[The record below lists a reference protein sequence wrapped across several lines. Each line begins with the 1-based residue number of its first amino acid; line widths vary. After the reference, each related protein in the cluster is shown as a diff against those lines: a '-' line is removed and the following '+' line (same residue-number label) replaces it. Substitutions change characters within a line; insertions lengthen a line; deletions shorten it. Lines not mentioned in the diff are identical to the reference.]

1 MKIYNLIVCI
11 LIILLKTGNVL
22 SDENIF
28 NVNNIELSKNLDIS
42 NEQLAHRAIKLAFT
56 ELKKKILLTEDI
68 KKLSDLQAKEIRELV
83 LYYQIIT
90 SENND
95 QNSNKITFNIFF
107 DKEKIYDLFYK
118 RNILYSEISDKE
130 LYILPVFKKNE
141 KILIYNQNFFY
152 NHWNRIYQNEEI
164 EFILPLENIES
175 IQKINLFKDN
185 LLDLNLNDLF
195 QEYEDKNLALVLI
208 EDTGSNKEK
217 IFIKSKILNKNID
230 KNLIV
235 EKSNLDEK
243 NFYKKIINQISEEI
257 VLIVKSQ
264 NLIDVKIPSFLNT
277 KLILNNKNNL
287 SDLNER
293 LKKIGLIDNVYIQEF
308 NKKFVILKI
317 KYHGKLSKIIK
328 QLEKQQI
335 ILEQISDQWSLK
347 II

>member
-1 MKIYNLIVCI
+1 MKLYKLIIFI
-11 LIILLKTGNVL
+11 LIIFLKTGNVL
-22 SDENIF
+22 STEYIF
-28 NVNNIELSKNLDIS
+28 NVNNIELAKNPGIS
-42 NEQLAHRAIKLAFT
+42 NEQLAQQAIKLAFK
-56 ELKKKILLTEDI
+56 ELKKKILLTKDI
-68 KKLSDLQAKEIRELV
+68 KELSGLKAREVRELV

-90 SENND
+90 PKIND
-95 QNSNKITFNIFF
+95 QTSNKIKFNIFF
-107 DKEKIYDLFYK
+107 DKEKLHDLFYK

-130 LYILPVFKKNE
+130 LYLLPVFKKNE

-152 NHWNRIYQNEEI
+152 NQWNKVYQNELI

-175 IQKINLFKDN
+175 IQKINFYKDN
-185 LLDLNLNDLF
+185 LLELNLSDLF
-195 QEYEDKNLALVLI
+195 QEYADKNLALILI

-230 KNLIV
+230 KSLIV
-235 EKSNLDEK
+235 EKMNLNEES
-243 NFYKKIINQISEEI
+243 FYKKIINQVSEEI

-277 KLILNNKNNL
+277 KFILNNKNNL
-287 SDLNER
+287 AELNER

-308 NKKFVILKI
+308 NKKFVLIKI
-317 KYHGKLSKIIK
+317 KYHGKLNKIIK

-335 ILEQISDQWSLK
+335 ILEQISDKWSLK

>member
-1 MKIYNLIVCI
+1 MKLYKLIIFI
-11 LIILLKTGNVL
+11 LIIFLKTGNVL
-22 SDENIF
+22 STEYIF
-28 NVNNIELSKNLDIS
+28 NVNNIELAKNPGIS
-42 NEQLAHRAIKLAFT
+42 NEQLAQQAIKLAFK
-56 ELKKKILLTEDI
+56 ELKKKILLTKDI
-68 KKLSDLQAKEIRELV
+68 KELSGLKAREVRELV

-90 SENND
+90 PKIND
-95 QNSNKITFNIFF
+95 QTSNKIKFNIFF
-107 DKEKIYDLFYK
+107 DKEKLHDLFYK

-130 LYILPVFKKNE
+130 LYLLPVFKKNE

-152 NHWNRIYQNEEI
+152 NQWNKVYQNELI

-175 IQKINLFKDN
+175 IQKINFIKTT
-185 LLDLNLNDLF
+185 LLELNLSDLF
-195 QEYEDKNLALVLI
+195 QEYADKNLALILI

-230 KNLIV
+230 KSLIV
-235 EKSNLDEK
+235 EKMNLNEES
-243 NFYKKIINQISEEI
+243 FYKKIINQVSEEI

-277 KLILNNKNNL
+277 KFILNNKNNL
-287 SDLNER
+287 AELNER

-308 NKKFVILKI
+308 NKKFVLIKI
-317 KYHGKLSKIIK
+317 KYHGKLNKIIK

-335 ILEQISDQWSLK
+335 ILEQISDKWSLK